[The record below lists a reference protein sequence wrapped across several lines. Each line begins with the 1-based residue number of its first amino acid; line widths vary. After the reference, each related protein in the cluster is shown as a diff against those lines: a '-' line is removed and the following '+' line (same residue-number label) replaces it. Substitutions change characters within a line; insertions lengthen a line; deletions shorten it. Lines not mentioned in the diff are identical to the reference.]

1 MCVCPRSFRPSVRP
15 SVRCPGGRSGGVH
28 LSLLSLFSAV
38 ARSHLFIVAG
48 EACSRLETSIH
59 CGLSSR
65 TPQPPLSLHTFDTHC
80 GTMKGAQI
88 VVMSGLI
95 FVSLTLLICACA
107 IPYKIGDEE
116 TPKASWW
123 PLFVL
128 LFYAIAA
135 IPHAFCPVMAGS
147 DSDTAGAWLA
157 FGDFLVA
164 LVATSVFGFPAVLYN
179 GSAIS
184 LDAMLLS
191 MASGIVAILTAWYVS
206 KANQDEY

>member
-1 MCVCPRSFRPSVRP
+1 
-15 SVRCPGGRSGGVH
+15 
-28 LSLLSLFSAV
+28 
-38 ARSHLFIVAG
+38 
-48 EACSRLETSIH
+48 
-59 CGLSSR
+59 
-65 TPQPPLSLHTFDTHC
+65 
-80 GTMKGAQI
+80 
-88 VVMSGLI
+88 
-95 FVSLTLLICACA
+95 
-107 IPYKIGDEE
+107 
-116 TPKASWW
+116 
-123 PLFVL
+123 
-128 LFYAIAA
+128 
-135 IPHAFCPVMAGS
+135 MAGS